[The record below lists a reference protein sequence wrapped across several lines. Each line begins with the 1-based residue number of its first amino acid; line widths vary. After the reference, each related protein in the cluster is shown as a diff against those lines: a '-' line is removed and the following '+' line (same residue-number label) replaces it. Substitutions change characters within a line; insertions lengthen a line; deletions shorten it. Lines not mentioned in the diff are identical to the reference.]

1 MKKVVFINLMLFIVL
16 IIWANSYVMIKI
28 ATRELSPLSLAASRF
43 FIIFPFLFCFP
54 SLYKIKII
62 KKEDI
67 IKIILLSF
75 LNVPGYHLSINK
87 AETLI
92 NASTASLISGLNP
105 VLTTFLSSIFL
116 KEKISIKKGFG
127 LFISFV
133 GVIFLTYGISYG
145 FKIESFLGAF
155 FSLLSV
161 LSWVT
166 STILSKPLFKKYDP
180 LDTTIWIIFIG
191 TIMLFPFIR
200 TSNIKELLNINH
212 LTLISIFYLGF
223 LSILFGYI
231 FWYKGLKYK
240 EASTASSFIYLNPI
254 IGTISGIVFLKEKLS
269 NLSLIGGIFIILGLF
284 LVNPLRIEG
293 SNKKD

>member
-1 MKKVVFINLMLFIVL
+1 MRKGFIINLFLILVL
-16 IIWANSYVMIKI
+16 LIWANSYVMIKI
-28 ATRELSPLSLAASRF
+28 ATRELSPISLAASRF
-43 FIIFPFLFCFP
+43 FVIFPFLFLFP
-54 SLYKIKII
+54 SLYKIKNL

-67 IKIILLSF
+67 LTVLLLSF

-105 VLTTFLSSIFL
+105 VLTTTLSSIFL
-116 KEKISIKKGFG
+116 KEKISIKK
-127 LFISFV
+127 FIGITVSFT
-133 GVIFLTYGISYG
+133 GVFLLTYGLSYG
-145 FKIESFLGAF
+145 FKLDNFIGVFY
-155 FSLLSV
+155 SLLSV

-166 STILSKPLFKKYDP
+166 STIVSKKLFKKYDP

-191 TIMLFPFIR
+191 TFMLLPFLKS
-200 TSNIKELLNINH
+200 SNINEILNMSN
-212 LTLISIFYLGF
+212 LTLISILYLGF

-254 IGTISGIVFLKEKLS
+254 IGTISGIVFLKEKITT
-269 NLSLIGGIFIILGLF
+269 LSLIGGFFIIFGLL
-284 LVNPLRIEG
+284 LVNPFKIE
-293 SNKKD
+293 SSEKD